1 MHNVVVV
8 IDVDVVVASAL
19 VGAYLVLPE
28 PGFIEISKGK
38 WEKRPD
44 SQTRALPPGTA
55 RRR

>member
-8 IDVDVVVASAL
+8 VIDVVVASAL